1 MSDQRASHADRSRD
15 FLPSADWP
23 RLELRARLLART
35 RAFFAARGF
44 LEVETPLVSAD
55 TVVDRYLDPLSVT
68 LPFDPRTPEKGRTL
82 WLQTSPEFGMKRL
95 MAAGGQA
102 LYQIT
107 RAFRGGEIGP
117 RHNPEFTIV
126 EWYRRGDTMADG
138 MQLLSDLAEAL
149 LSLGPADQL
158 SYAEAFAWRVGL
170 DPHCATVDQLRA
182 AAERLKVQPS
192 GSFAETDRDNWLN
205 LLVGLV
211 VEPELGKT
219 RPTILHSYPASQ
231 AALARVSG
239 DPPVAERFELYVR
252 GVELANGYHELV
264 DPEVLRARNRA
275 ANAVRAADGRPTLP
289 EESRMLAAMDHGLP
303 DCTGVAL
310 GFDRVV
316 MLAAGVE
323 SLAEVTAFPIDRA

>member
-1 MSDQRASHADRSRD
+1 MSEQRASHGDLSHD
-15 FLPSADWP
+15 FLPSADWS
-23 RLELRARLLART
+23 RLQLRARLLART
-35 RAFFAARGF
+35 RAFFAAHGF

-68 LPFDPRTPEKGRTL
+68 LPDDPRAPERGRQL

-102 LYQIT
+102 IYQIT
-107 RAFRGGEIGP
+107 RAFRGGESGP
-117 RHNPEFTIV
+117 RHNPEFTII
-126 EWYRRGDTMADG
+126 EWYRCGDTMSDG

-149 LSLGPADQL
+149 LGLGPADRV

-170 DPHCATVDQLRA
+170 NPHLATVDQLRA
-182 AAERLKVQPS
+182 AAERLNVHAS

-205 LLVGLV
+205 LLVALV
-211 VEPELGKT
+211 VEPELGKA

-231 AALARVSG
+231 AALARVTG

-252 GVELANGYHELV
+252 GVELANGYHELL

-275 ANAVRAADGRPTLP
+275 ANLARAADGRRALP
-289 EESRMLAAMDHGLP
+289 EESRLLAAMDHGLP
-303 DCTGVAL
+303 ACTGVAL

-316 MLAAGVE
+316 MLAAGAE
-323 SLAEVTAFPIDRA
+323 SLADVTAFPIDRA